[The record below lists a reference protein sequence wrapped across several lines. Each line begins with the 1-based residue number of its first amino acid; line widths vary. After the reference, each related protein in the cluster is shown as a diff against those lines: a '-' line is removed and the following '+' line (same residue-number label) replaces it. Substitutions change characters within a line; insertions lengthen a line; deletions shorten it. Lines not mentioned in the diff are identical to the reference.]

1 MATVGIES
9 IAGSSTSALIGQT
22 KTLDR
27 DDFLNLLIAQLQ
39 HQDPLNPTDSTEFTA
54 QLAQFS
60 SLEQL
65 GNINSNLKALELYQ
79 ASINNSQAV
88 AFIGKQ
94 IVARGDTVLLE
105 NGRAAECRADLPTDA
120 SGVLVSIYTNTG
132 EFVKS
137 FEIGPLPA
145 GEQTFAWDG
154 TGQNGK
160 PVPDG
165 VYRFEV
171 LATDAEGGRI
181 DATALTYGT
190 VTGVSFRENTAFLST
205 ASGQVAVGD
214 VVNVSIHES
223 ATEDI
228 QETDA
233 SIVSSSQIN
242 GGR

>member
-1 MATVGIES
+1 MATMGIES
-9 IAGSSTSALIGQT
+9 IASSSTSALMGQT

-88 AFIGKQ
+88 AFIGKE
-94 IVARGDTVLLE
+94 IVAKGGTVVRE
-105 NGRAAECRADLPTDA
+105 NGRAAECQADLPTDA

-145 GEQTFAWDG
+145 GKQTFAWDG
-154 TGQNGK
+154 TAQDGK

-171 LATDAEGGRI
+171 LAADADGGRI
-181 DATALTYGT
+181 EATPLTHGT

-205 ASGQVAVGD
+205 ASGLVALGD
-214 VVNVSIHES
+214 VVDVSIQEP
-223 ATEDI
+223 AAEDM
-228 QETDA
+228 QETE